1 MATLATTSLQLQ
13 QQQQNQNVKSILNEE
28 FTLNENNNLNQK
40 KRINSSS
47 NQHLDSDR
55 IEYEL
60 IDKPKN
66 MSPTNN
72 SNIHLSTIINNLQY
86 GDILFKCSSVNYSS
100 I

>member
-1 MATLATTSLQLQ
+1 MATLATTSLQL

-28 FTLNENNNLNQK
+28 FTLNENNNLNQR

-72 SNIHLSTIINNLQY
+72 SNISTIINNLQY

>member
-28 FTLNENNNLNQK
+28 FTLNENNNLNQR

-72 SNIHLSTIINNLQY
+72 SNISTIINNLQY

>member
-72 SNIHLSTIINNLQY
+72 SNISTIINNLQY